1 MTEKSYGKISAP
13 FHKNEKY
20 VRALNLVNLI
30 LTVAVYIA
38 YPSLLLFVLI
48 TDREKLLRCILVP
61 AVMFV
66 SVSILRKIINRPRPY
81 EKLGISPLIKK
92 DKKGESMPSRHV
104 FSVFMIATS
113 FLYVLPA
120 LSVPLFIIGILL
132 SAVRIIGGVHYPSD
146 ILVGAAIGII
156 SGIIGFFVI

>member
-20 VRALNLVNLI
+20 VHALNLVNLI
-30 LTVAVYIA
+30 LTVSVYIA
-38 YPSLLLFVLI
+38 YPSLLLFVFV
-48 TDREKLLRCILVP
+48 TDRAKLLRCIFVP

-92 DKKGESMPSRHV
+92 DKNGESMPSRHV
-104 FSVFMIATS
+104 FSVFMIATT

-120 LSVPLFIIGILL
+120 LSIPLFIIGILL

-146 ILVGAAIGII
+146 ILVGAAIGIF
-156 SGIIGFFVI
+156 SGVIGFFLI

>member
-1 MTEKSYGKISAP
+1 MTENTYNKISAP
-13 FHKNEKY
+13 FRRNEKY
-20 VRALNLVNLI
+20 IRVLNLVNFI
-30 LTVAVYIA
+30 LTVTVYIA

-48 TDREKLLRCILVP
+48 ADIEKLLRCILVP

-66 SVSILRKIINRPRPY
+66 CVSVLRKIINRPRPY
-81 EKLGISPLIKK
+81 EKLKISPLIKK
-92 DKKGESMPSRHV
+92 DKKGESIPSRHV
-104 FSVFMIATS
+104 FSVFMIATA

-120 LSVPLFIIGILL
+120 LSIPLFIIGVLL

>member
-1 MTEKSYGKISAP
+1 MTENTYNKFSAP
-13 FHKNEKY
+13 FRRNEKY
-20 VRALNLVNLI
+20 IRVLNLVNLI
-30 LTVAVYIA
+30 LTVTVYIA

-48 TDREKLLRCILVP
+48 ADIEKLLRCILVP

-66 SVSILRKIINRPRPY
+66 CVSVLRKIINRPRPY
-81 EKLGISPLIKK
+81 EKLEISPLIKK

-104 FSVFMIATS
+104 FSVFMIATA

-120 LSVPLFIIGILL
+120 LSIPLFIIGVLL